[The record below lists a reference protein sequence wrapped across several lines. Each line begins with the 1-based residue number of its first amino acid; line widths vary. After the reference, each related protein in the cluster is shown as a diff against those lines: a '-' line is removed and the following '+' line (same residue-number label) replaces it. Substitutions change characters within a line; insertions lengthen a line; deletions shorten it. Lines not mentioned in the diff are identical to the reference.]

1 MKYIIL
7 KCKEVIKPNV
17 YKYVLIYYLVTFLYF
32 FINYKSFSNNE
43 MSINFCLGL
52 SPIIE
57 CNSIESIIKIILISL
72 LFYLTYKIYS
82 FDIIQ
87 NIENIY
93 LRCNRKKILAINIF
107 VILAYIIILRLF
119 LLMFINLFI
128 KIDFVIIIS
137 DIIYCVFVSITAI
150 LLLNLIVKK
159 NFVFLLLFIFIFVI
173 FILLSLIKANNFEL
187 MVASL
192 IFLLLTFKIHSP
204 QETINFL
211 K

>member
-1 MKYIIL
+1 
-7 KCKEVIKPNV
+7 
-17 YKYVLIYYLVTFLYF
+17 
-32 FINYKSFSNNE
+32 
-43 MSINFCLGL
+43 
-52 SPIIE
+52 
-57 CNSIESIIKIILISL
+57 
-72 LFYLTYKIYS
+72 
-82 FDIIQ
+82 
-87 NIENIY
+87 
-93 LRCNRKKILAINIF
+93 
-107 VILAYIIILRLF
+107 
-119 LLMFINLFI
+119 MFINLFI